1 MVSNKNISAYTVA
14 LIVGLALAVFACKKT
29 PREPSKI
36 YVPPVYPSVFT
47 SIPCYDEFSRSGS
60 YVYNKRMVL
69 KANSGAIS
77 SWPMLTYYDS
87 SSVNMY
93 TTPTGL
99 TAISFKN
106 KNLNDSF
113 TFYFKYL
120 DFTRKLRYDI
130 KYIDPQNPGY
140 MGFNEVYAEGWGY
153 YTRVSASNLT
163 SLAYLTSGY
172 IYVGTDAAT
181 GKKEIVLCNC
191 SGKMTFWSSNY
202 ENAVFEGRFTIDK

>member
-1 MVSNKNISAYTVA
+1 MVSNKNISAYTIA
-14 LIVGLALAVFACKKT
+14 LIVGLALVVFACKKT
-29 PREPSKI
+29 PREPSKV

-47 SIPCYDEFSRSGS
+47 SMPCYSEFSRSGS

-87 SSVNMY
+87 TSVNMY

-99 TAISFKN
+99 TAISFNN

-130 KYIDPQNPGY
+130 KTIDPQNPGN

-153 YTRVSASNLT
+153 FTRFSASTLT
-163 SLAYLTSGY
+163 SFAYLTSGY

-191 SGKMTFWSSNY
+191 SGKMSYFSNE